1 VEVLLITEADDGGR
15 VRDSLRNLTESY
27 LRRVVFVNVDYI
39 QIVLRSCLLL
49 LPESETTA
57 FLIGRC
63 VEALME
69 IGDGDCVNE
78 FLEEA
83 VKLPAGD
90 FNVVAD
96 AVQQRF
102 PRHDL
107 LYRIVDAYVK
117 VKRVLS
123 STQTCLNR
131 LCYLLS
137 YDWIKLLNFSSGT

>member
-1 VEVLLITEADDGGR
+1 MTEAGGGGGR
-15 VRDSLRNLTESY
+15 ECLRNLTESY

-39 QIVLRSCLLL
+39 QIVLRSCLLQ

-63 VEALME
+63 VEALTE
-69 IGDGDCVNE
+69 VGDGDCVNE

-83 VKLPAGD
+83 VRLPAGD
-90 FNVVAD
+90 FSVVAD

-117 VKRVLS
+117 VNTRVLS
-123 STQTCLNR
+123 S
-131 LCYLLS
+131 
-137 YDWIKLLNFSSGT
+137 F